1 MLIARGL
8 RLGLLDPSL
17 REKEKERESEE
28 TRDAS
33 PFSSLLVFF
42 MRGSGARPS

>member
-17 REKEKERESEE
+17 REKEKERGRAKRREM
-28 TRDAS
+28 RAL
-33 PFSSLLVFF
+33 FLLSLFF
-42 MRGSGARPS
+42 L